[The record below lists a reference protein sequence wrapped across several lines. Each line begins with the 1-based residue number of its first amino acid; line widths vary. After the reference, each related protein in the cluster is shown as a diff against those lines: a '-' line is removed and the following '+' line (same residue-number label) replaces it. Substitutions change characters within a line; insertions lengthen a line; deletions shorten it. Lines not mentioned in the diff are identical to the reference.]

1 MRFEVAH
8 EFDIPLDALELAVLS
23 PSLVDRMSAHLVSI
37 ETVRQTEHKFDGKS
51 LERVWAYQANVKLP
65 TFARAYVT
73 KEMCAWVERSVYR
86 LDDLSSEWTIHP
98 LARPEW
104 QKYFNASGTYR
115 LTSLPGGRT
124 RRVVEGELALHVPT
138 GFRHLGERLIL
149 SEMKKNLDA
158 EAATLRAV
166 ATLE

>member
-23 PSLVDRMSAHLVSI
+23 PSLVDRMATNMVSI
-37 ETVRQTEHKFDGKS
+37 ETVRQTEHKLEDGR

-86 LDDLSSEWTIHP
+86 LADHASEWTIRP
-98 LARPEW
+98 AARPEW
-104 QKYFNASGTYR
+104 EKYFAANGTYK

-149 SEMKKNLDA
+149 GEMKKNLDA